1 MISKIANLSFIPKY
15 GILNNN
21 KKQNS
26 TPQVSVTAP
35 MRSDSVCFTGKSMPS
50 MYSTVFEYLSA
61 EIFGRSK
68 KFGVDGSMLSASKI
82 GEAVN
87 GVFEKGIAFPEYKYS
102 SSDKIKWK
110 SYIPQDIRD
119 FSIDKI
125 NEARAERFGNWKRC
139 LENPSENVK
148 NKELASK
155 LEKNKSLRLVI
166 WDAVTS
172 EIKENNRHIP
182 VPLNEKALIET
193 VNDFEKIEPI
203 SRAVRCAK
211 PSFLEVYTH
220 RLRDNLL
227 MEMGKSGDRAVWVK
241 IPSKKH
247 DRFNFDKNI
256 EHLETLSCRN
266 WCTRSSVDKAREA
279 LEEGDFYI
287 YLKRNGLSMW
297 DPLVGMTTYEGK
309 IDQIQGIE
317 NNNIVPLNLVGEIKS
332 FIKANNLKCQS
343 GLSDEYPKATQS
355 IMISEKLNEV
365 LPEVKKSFAKAI
377 KDKDSISM
385 FKYLGVNVQEDS
397 ADNLLTIGTY
407 KPSYNLNKNSGI
419 SIPYSMFGF
428 NEDELLSGV
437 KVINGN
443 FVLSTGK
450 SKLFDSLI
458 TKIPENLQKVTGRV
472 ECSKAQYEKFGADLE
487 RISGGKVFVHN

>member
-1 MISKIANLSFIPKY
+1 MISKITNLSFVPKY

-21 KKQNS
+21 KKTNS
-26 TPQVSVTAP
+26 NPQTSPIKA
-35 MRSDSVCFTGKSMPS
+35 DSVCFTGKSMPS

-61 EIFGRSK
+61 EIFGRNK
-68 KFGVDGSMLSASKI
+68 KFGVDGSLLSATKI
-82 GEAVN
+82 GEAIN
-87 GVFEKGIAFPEYKYS
+87 NVFKNEKAFPEYKNS
-102 SSDKIKWK
+102 SVEKIKWK
-110 SYIPQDIRD
+110 SYIPQDIRT

-125 NEARAERFGNWKRC
+125 NEARAERFGKWKKC
-139 LENPSENVK
+139 LENPLAAVK

-155 LEKNKSLRLVI
+155 LNQEKSLRLVI

-172 EIKENNRHIP
+172 EIKESNRHIP
-182 VPLNEKALIET
+182 VPFNENALLET
-193 VNDFEKIEPI
+193 VKDFEKIEPI

-227 MEMGKSGDRAVWVK
+227 MKMGKSDDRAVWVK

-247 DRFNFDKNI
+247 DRANFEQNI
-256 EHLETLSCRN
+256 ENLETLSCRN

-332 FIKANNLKCQS
+332 FIKSSNLKCQS

-377 KDKDSISM
+377 KDKDTISM
-385 FKYLGVNVQEDS
+385 FKYLGVDVQEDS
-397 ADNLLTIGTY
+397 ATKLLTIGTY
-407 KPSYNLNKNSGI
+407 KPSSNLNKNSGI
-419 SIPYSMFGF
+419 SIPYSMFGL
-428 NEDELLSGV
+428 NEDDLLKDV

-450 SKLFDSLI
+450 NKLFDSLI
-458 TKIPENLQKVTGRV
+458 TKIPENLEKVTGRV
-472 ECSKAQYEKFGADLE
+472 ECSKTQYEKFGADLE
-487 RISGGKVFVHN
+487 RISNGKVIVHN

>member
-21 KKQNS
+21 KKSNS
-26 TPQVSVTAP
+26 TPATPP
-35 MRSDSVCFTGKSMPS
+35 MKVDSVCFTGKSMPS

-68 KFGVDGSMLSASKI
+68 KFGVDGSLLSASKI
-82 GEAVN
+82 GEAIDN
-87 GVFEKGIAFPEYKYS
+87 VFEKGKAFPEYKNS
-102 SSDKIKWK
+102 SAEKIKWK
-110 SYIPQDIRD
+110 SYIPQDIRV

-125 NEARAERFGNWKRC
+125 NEARAERFGNWKKC
-139 LENPSENVK
+139 LENPLTTVK

-155 LEKNKSLRLVI
+155 LEKEKSLRLVI

-182 VPLNEKALIET
+182 VPFNENALFET
-193 VNDFEKIEPI
+193 VKDFEKIEPI

-227 MEMGKSGDRAVWVK
+227 MKMGKSDDRAVWVK

-247 DRFNFDKNI
+247 DRANFEQNI
-256 EHLETLSCRN
+256 ENLETLSCRN

-287 YLKRNGLSMW
+287 YLKRNSLSMW

-332 FIKANNLKCQS
+332 FIKSSNLKCQS
-343 GLSDEYPKATQS
+343 GISDEYPKATQS

-365 LPEVKKSFAKAI
+365 LPDVKKSFAKAI

-385 FKYLGVNVQEDS
+385 FKYFGVDVQKDS
-397 ADNLLTIGTY
+397 ATKLLSIGTY
-407 KPSYNLNKNSGI
+407 KPSFNLNKNSGI

-428 NEDELLSGV
+428 NEDDLLKDV

-443 FVLSTGK
+443 LVLSTGK
-450 SKLFDSLI
+450 NKLFDSLI
-458 TKIPENLQKVTGRV
+458 TKIPESLEKVTGRV
-472 ECSKAQYEKFGADLE
+472 ECSKAQYKKFGADLD
-487 RISGGKVFVHN
+487 RISDGKVIVHD